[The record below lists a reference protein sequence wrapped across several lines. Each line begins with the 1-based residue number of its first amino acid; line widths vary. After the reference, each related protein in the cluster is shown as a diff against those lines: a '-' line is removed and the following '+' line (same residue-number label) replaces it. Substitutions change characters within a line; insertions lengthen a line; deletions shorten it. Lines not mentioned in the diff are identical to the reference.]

1 MVRLLKQQKAGQIP
15 AEEWMQLLALESHI
29 DDIRQAG
36 GERWED
42 LSLMTQGIKAYSE
55 SDESPEL
62 ILELL
67 CTLTINSFTLTNFI
81 SEPLGLALHPK
92 TSQFN
97 HSCRPNAFVR
107 FDVFK
112 SGSAPEPSGR
122 HNISVHALRDIHED
136 EEITLGYVDGTYPF
150 EKRQQEL
157 KERYFFTCSCELCTK
172 ERETA
177 ANPSHTTSMVNSK
190 VKEAEQNAEQVHS
203 DVQSRPGLEYTQI
216 DNIKQAM
223 AGLARSQRWRLHHY
237 PWPQLR
243 AQLLAGLI
251 GSGKYSEALLQASI
265 LARVTQPK
273 MFEQAYHPLRLVQM
287 FAMWNLCQ
295 SCMDEEMERE
305 DWDDRRFRM
314 LDLLSCVVIDDIHK
328 AMVDGGR
335 INGYLE
341 HLIEQVL
348 RRDSREAMTWD
359 TFRDNPAKARK
370 AAWKWLD
377 VLIIGQLREEGVYQT
392 IVDSAMANLS

>member
-1 MVRLLKQQKAGQIP
+1 
-15 AEEWMQLLALESHI
+15 
-29 DDIRQAG
+29 
-36 GERWED
+36 
-42 LSLMTQGIKAYSE
+42 
-55 SDESPEL
+55 
-62 ILELL
+62 
-67 CTLTINSFTLTNFI
+67 
-81 SEPLGLALHPK
+81 
-92 TSQFN
+92 
-97 HSCRPNAFVR
+97 
-107 FDVFK
+107 
-112 SGSAPEPSGR
+112 
-122 HNISVHALRDIHED
+122 LRDIHED
-136 EEITLGYVDGTYPF
+136 EEITLGYVDGTDPF

-177 ANPSHTTSMVNSK
+177 GNLSRATSRVNSK

-203 DVQSRPGLEYTQI
+203 DVQSQPGLEYTQV
-216 DNIKQAM
+216 DKIKQAM
-223 AGLARSQRWRLHHY
+223 AGLAGTASWHLHHY

-251 GSGKYSEALLQASI
+251 GAGKYSEALLQASI

-295 SCMDEEMERE
+295 SCMDEEMECE

-328 AMVDGGR
+328 AMVDGVR

-341 HLIEQVL
+341 HLIEQLL

-359 TFRDNPAKARK
+359 DFRDNPAKARK
-370 AAWKWLD
+370 AAWAWLD
-377 VLIIGQLREEGVYQT
+377 VLIKSQLRKERVSQP
-392 IVDSAMANLS
+392 IADSAMTSQG